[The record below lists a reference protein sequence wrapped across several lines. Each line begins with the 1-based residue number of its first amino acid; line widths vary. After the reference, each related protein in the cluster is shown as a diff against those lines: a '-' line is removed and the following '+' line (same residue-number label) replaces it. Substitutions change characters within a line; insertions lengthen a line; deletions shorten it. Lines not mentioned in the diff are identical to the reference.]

1 MGYFSFITW
10 DSYFLTILY
19 LQVACA
25 LPPPPPPIPDDIW
38 EDFLHLVLFLHFLVN
53 ISQQPI

>member
-1 MGYFSFITW
+1 MGTFFHNL
-10 DSYFLTILY
+10 DNYFLTMLH
-19 LQVACA
+19 LQVAC
-25 LPPPPPPIPDDIW
+25 PPPIPEDIW